1 MIQSLIRKEVKYT
14 VKQEIDNEDVGYEST
29 TYDTELLGIPV
40 ELAMGKEKYNYS
52 KHDLIFF
59 YLYLVLNEELVA
71 KVAIFEVES
80 DRLISII
87 DSDGDV
93 DITKGRVIPTVS
105 EKYLNKLI
113 ANNPTV
119 TRVSEELHSDS
130 NEKSK
135 TYGNHVDA
143 ADDVLEEDAEKKED
157 NVFSV
162 NLPTNRISKEV
173 QDSKEKLK
181 NGIFIKNPAIK
192 IPEPLSEETQE
203 MAKQLRREF
212 VSSSTNKWVVNFMEN
227 NNYYIVD
234 NEGGG
239 DCFFAVIRD
248 AFKQIG
254 KETTVD
260 KLRSLLSNEVTEDQY
275 DQYRTIYLG
284 LLSEQQSIEK
294 ELKEIKRIAP
304 LLKKRTEASKDK
316 AETEQ
321 IVKEAKL
328 LAEKHKQFLSDKKQV
343 SDNMSE
349 FSFMKNIDNL
359 EKLREYIKTSQY
371 WADTWAVSTMERLL
385 NIKLIILSEESYNAE
400 DIDSVLKCG
409 QLNDSDL
416 ERQGQYKPDFYI
428 MTCYNGYH
436 YKLITYKEKR
446 IFKFQ
451 ELPYDIKMLVI
462 NKCLERNAGPYYLIQ
477 DFRNLKTQIGLDAN
491 EGEPY
496 DNEEEDYLKSDL
508 YDKDIVF
515 QFHSKADVNPK
526 AGKGSGE
533 QIPKEKHAE
542 FTKLNGLKDWRRKLD
557 DSWQAPFKL
566 DGHRWNSVDHY
577 VLGSQFKKG
586 FPDFYLEFSV
596 DSGSDISMD
605 LTLAKAAA
613 GKTGKYKDRVLR
625 DVKKIKPDADFYELG
640 QTQRSVEERKR
651 ALDAKFAQNLDLRQ
665 ILGET
670 KRAKLVH
677 FVRGFPP
684 ETDELLM
691 KQRREGKP

>member
-1 MIQSLIRKEVKYT
+1 

-29 TYDTELLGIPV
+29 TYDTELLGTPV
-40 ELAMGKEKYNYS
+40 ELAIGKEKYNYS
-52 KHDLIFF
+52 KHDLVFF

-80 DRLISII
+80 DRLISIL
-87 DSDGDV
+87 DSDGDI
-93 DITKGRVIPTVS
+93 DITKGQVIPTVS

-113 ANNPTV
+113 ANNPTKV
-119 TRVSEELHSDS
+119 KEEASYNELSTSDNS
-130 NEKSK
+130 SSGPSINPALDEDIDKNE
-135 TYGNHVDA
+135 
-143 ADDVLEEDAEKKED
+143 DDL
-157 NVFSV
+157 FSV

-181 NGIFIKNPAIK
+181 TGVFIKNPAIK
-192 IPEPLSEETQE
+192 MPELLEEETQE
-203 MAKQLRREF
+203 AAKQMRREF
-212 VSSSTNKWVVNFMEN
+212 VSSPSNKWVVNFMEN
-227 NNYYIVD
+227 NNYSIVD

-248 AFKQIG
+248 AFRQIG
-254 KETTVD
+254 QETTVD
-260 KLRSLLSNEVTEDQY
+260 KLRSLLSNEATEDQY
-275 DQYRTIYLG
+275 EQYRTIYLG

-321 IVKEAKL
+321 IVREAKQ
-328 LAEKHKQFLSDKKQV
+328 LADKHKQFLSDKKQV

-385 NIKLIILSEESYNAE
+385 NIKLIILSEESYKAE

-533 QIPKEKHAE
+533 QIPKEKLTE

-557 DSWQAPFKL
+557 DSWSAPFKL
-566 DGHRWNSVDHY
+566 DGHRWNSVEHY

-586 FPDFYLEFSV
+586 FPDFYLQFSL

-640 QTQRSVEERKR
+640 QNQRSVEERKH
-651 ALDAKFAQNLDLRQ
+651 ALDAKFTQNLDLRQ

-677 FVRGFPP
+677 FIRGFPAV
-684 ETDELLM
+684 TDELLM
-691 KQRREGKP
+691 KLRREG

>member
-1 MIQSLIRKEVKYT
+1 MIQSLIRKEVRYT

-29 TYDTELLGIPV
+29 TYDTELLGTPV
-40 ELAMGKEKYNYS
+40 ELAIGKEKYNYS
-52 KHDLIFF
+52 KHDLVFF

-80 DRLISII
+80 DRLISIL
-87 DSDGDV
+87 DSDGDI
-93 DITKGRVIPTVS
+93 DITKGQVIPTVS

-113 ANNPTV
+113 ANNPTKV
-119 TRVSEELHSDS
+119 KEEASYNELSTSDNS
-130 NEKSK
+130 SSGPSINPALDEDIDKNE
-135 TYGNHVDA
+135 
-143 ADDVLEEDAEKKED
+143 DDL
-157 NVFSV
+157 FSV

-181 NGIFIKNPAIK
+181 TGVFIKNPAIK
-192 IPEPLSEETQE
+192 MPELLEEETQE
-203 MAKQLRREF
+203 AAKQMRREF
-212 VSSSTNKWVVNFMEN
+212 VSSPSNKWVVNFMEN
-227 NNYYIVD
+227 NNYSIVD

-248 AFKQIG
+248 AFRQIG
-254 KETTVD
+254 QETTVD
-260 KLRSLLSNEVTEDQY
+260 KLRSLLSNEATEDQY
-275 DQYRTIYLG
+275 EQYRTIYLG

-321 IVKEAKL
+321 IVREAKQ
-328 LAEKHKQFLSDKKQV
+328 LADKHKQFLSDKKQV

-385 NIKLIILSEESYNAE
+385 NIKLIILSEESYKAE

-533 QIPKEKHAE
+533 QIPKEKLTE

-557 DSWQAPFKL
+557 DSWSAPFKL
-566 DGHRWNSVDHY
+566 DGHRWNSVEHY

-586 FPDFYLEFSV
+586 FPDFYLQFSL

-640 QTQRSVEERKR
+640 QNQRSVEERKH
-651 ALDAKFAQNLDLRQ
+651 ALDAKFTQNLDLRQ

-677 FVRGFPP
+677 FIRGFPAV
-684 ETDELLM
+684 TDELLM
-691 KQRREGKP
+691 KLRREG

>member
-1 MIQSLIRKEVKYT
+1 MIQSLIRKEVRYT

-29 TYDTELLGIPV
+29 TYDTELLGTPV
-40 ELAMGKEKYNYS
+40 ELAIGKEKYNYS
-52 KHDLIFF
+52 KHDLVFF

-80 DRLISII
+80 DRLISIL
-87 DSDGDV
+87 DSDGDI

-113 ANNPTV
+113 ANNPTKV
-119 TRVSEELHSDS
+119 KEEASYNELSTSDNS
-130 NEKSK
+130 SSGPSINPALDEDIDKNE
-135 TYGNHVDA
+135 
-143 ADDVLEEDAEKKED
+143 DDL
-157 NVFSV
+157 FSV

-181 NGIFIKNPAIK
+181 TGVFIKNPAIK
-192 IPEPLSEETQE
+192 MPELLEEETQE
-203 MAKQLRREF
+203 AAKQMRREF
-212 VSSSTNKWVVNFMEN
+212 VSSPSNKWVVNFMEN
-227 NNYYIVD
+227 NNYSIVD

-248 AFKQIG
+248 AFRQIG
-254 KETTVD
+254 QETTVD
-260 KLRSLLSNEVTEDQY
+260 KLRSLLSNEATEDQY
-275 DQYRTIYLG
+275 EQYRTIYLG

-321 IVKEAKL
+321 IVREAKQ
-328 LAEKHKQFLSDKKQV
+328 LADKHKQFLSDKKQV

-385 NIKLIILSEESYNAE
+385 NIKLIILSEESYKAE

-533 QIPKEKHAE
+533 QIPKEKLTD

-557 DSWQAPFKL
+557 DSWSAPFKL
-566 DGHRWNSVDHY
+566 DGHRWNSIEHY

-586 FPDFYLEFSV
+586 FPDFYLQFSL

-613 GKTGKYKDRVLR
+613 GKTGKHKDRVLR

-640 QTQRSVEERKR
+640 QNQRSVEERKR
-651 ALDAKFAQNLDLRQ
+651 ALDAKFTQNLDLRQ
-665 ILGET
+665 VLGET

-677 FVRGFPP
+677 FIRGFPA

-691 KQRREGKP
+691 KLRREG